1 MGRASRPRPKRL
13 GSKLKI
19 IRQHL
24 GLSQVAMCKRLNV
37 PTIHPSYISGYER
50 GKREPP
56 YHILLEYARISGVS
70 TDVLLDDHAMFPQ

>member
-37 PTIHPSYISGYER
+37 PRIHPSYISGYER

-56 YHILLEYARISGVS
+56 YHILLEYARLSEVS
-70 TDVLLDDHAMFPQ
+70 TDVLLDDNATFPQ